1 MNLQVLENFEPI
13 GLDNIGKANFMNRV
27 DSKFPL
33 SSEVLFT
40 KVLPKIANDYYVLQ
54 INGLEYMAYETVY
67 FDTPDNRFFTDHQN
81 GKLDRYKVRKRS
93 YLDTNN
99 SFLEV
104 KHKNNKGKTKKK
116 RIEVFTPLSE
126 ITPEEYEFL
135 AKQQPFNPQD
145 LKKVIT
151 NRFHRITL
159 VKKDMGE
166 RCTIDNE
173 LTFIDENASRVENG
187 FSIVELKHEAHAPAS
202 PLRMALAE
210 AGVKQQGFSKYCMG
224 RVLNKQHGLKAN
236 IFKMKL
242 RLVQKNAKVSL

>member
-1 MNLQVLENFEPI
+1 MELQILENFETI
-13 GLDNIGKANFMNRV
+13 GLDEIGKANFMNRV

-33 SSEVLFT
+33 SSNVLFSEI
-40 KVLPKIANDYYVLQ
+40 LPKIINDYYVLK

-67 FDTPDNRFFTDHQN
+67 FDTPENRFFTDHQN

-116 RIEVFTPLSE
+116 RIEIYTPLTE
-126 ITPEEYEFL
+126 IMPEEYDFL
-135 AKQQPFNPQD
+135 SKQQPYNPQE

-173 LTFIDENASRVENG
+173 LTFIDENSTRMEKG
-187 FSIVELKHEAHAPAS
+187 FSIVELKHEAHAPVS
-202 PLRMALAE
+202 PLRKALAQ
-210 AGVKQQGFSKYCMG
+210 AGVKQSGFSKYCMG
-224 RVLNKQHGLKAN
+224 RVLNNQPNLKSN

-242 RLVQKNAKVSL
+242 RLVQKHTKVAL